1 MLQTMNPVTPAGVEA
16 PQAPARLATPVDY
29 AALRPLIQSVR
40 AALAG
45 MLLVASMVGI
55 ASDVDWSHARAIAYG
70 IVLCDAV
77 VRIRWTSTALGFLI
91 VDALAFG
98 MVVGLGGHVEGPAIA
113 LVAYLV
119 AAGTL
124 LVPRRRVVWLLV
136 AACAA
141 FALRVQTLGLEGTV
155 LRDPGGSLRLF
166 EWAEAAALLLGCSLL
181 LLSGASLVRAAQ
193 RRHEVALQ
201 AEQRASEMKNQFVS
215 MISHELRTPLTNIT
229 GFAASLQET
238 WQALDPPEVDEF
250 LGIICREAEHLKNLV
265 DDVLAIPRLEAGR
278 LLLDPVD
285 FPLRP
290 AAYRI
295 AELLFPEGGDTSAT
309 VAIPGNVVVRADPNR
324 VEQVLRNLLDNA
336 RKYGG
341 DHVGIEAIRRGD
353 RYLVVVADNGPG
365 VPADRR
371 ERIFDRFEH
380 GTDSTEPTGTGIG
393 LGLTVTR
400 HLVEAMGGDVWY
412 EPGFPVGARFCF
424 TLPAGSGQQAARE
437 SSVDAAVAVGS

>member
-1 MLQTMNPVTPAGVEA
+1 MDQTMNPVTLAGDEA
-16 PQAPARLATPVDY
+16 PQAPARPATPVDY
-29 AALRPLIQSVR
+29 GTLRPLIQSVR
-40 AALAG
+40 AVLAG
-45 MLLVASMVGI
+45 MLLVASLIGM
-55 ASDVDWSHARAIAYG
+55 ASGVDWSQARVIAYG

-77 VRIRWTSTALGFLI
+77 VRIRWASTALGFLV

-98 MVVGLGGHVEGPAIA
+98 MVVGLGGHIEGPAIA

-119 AAGTL
+119 AAGSL

-136 AACAA
+136 AAGASL
-141 FALRVQTLGLEGTV
+141 ALRVWTFGLERPGF
-155 LRDPGGSLRLF
+155 RDSTGALRLF

-193 RRHEVALQ
+193 RRHELALQ

-290 AAYRI
+290 AAFRI
-295 AELLFPEGGDTSAT
+295 AELLFPAGGETSAT

-380 GTDSTEPTGTGIG
+380 GAETAEPTGTGIG

-424 TLPAGSGQQAARE
+424 TLPAGSGQPAAR
-437 SSVDAAVAVGS
+437 DPAAGEPVPVGA